1 MLQRRPTASRI
12 VEYGTGEDR
21 VDIPSRTPAAGP
33 NPGAAA
39 AGRSSASVFQ
49 ILWRRKWLMICSA
62 IVAVGAGIV
71 YLTQATPI
79 YSAATQINIQQ
90 SGPQILANQ
99 AGGPN
104 TMNFLTTQCDVIRST
119 RVIQEA
125 LKAPEMSR
133 AKSLEASENPVALV
147 KLAVTA
153 TAGQKSD
160 IITITAESPYP
171 EDAAIFANT
180 VCDAYRAFENS
191 QHRSLAADIVT
202 LLEKEKTKED
212 EEYQRL
218 SDQMVAFKRTNGTL
232 ALDGTSGNFALT
244 RLNELSAERT
254 RAQLEA
260 MQAKIQAE
268 QAEAFKNDPAK
279 MQAMMATSQW
289 RGMDGGAPI
298 RAQIA
303 TMSAV
308 LNEMQGRFGPNYP
321 QCHSLELSIQR
332 LREQAFQADQ
342 EAAQAYVA
350 ALQGQSDAAQKRAT
364 ELEQAFNSAKQDAID
379 QGGKQAEYAQI
390 TMAMQRS
397 EKVAD
402 FLNSRIKE
410 FQLTRDNTDEFNIA
424 VLETAKAPSVLLPVR
439 PNRPQVLAIALAIGL
454 MAGMGGA
461 LLLDMMDHRIRSAS
475 EVEQLLGLP
484 ILGAVPHMLGKRSAI
499 ERGQE
504 IHLYPKSEVAESYRT
519 IRTGI
524 RFGMTDAASKTLL
537 VTSPSPGDGKT
548 TVASNLAIALAQTGK
563 RVLLIDADC
572 RRPMMQR
579 IYSLPAET
587 GLSTVL
593 TGQSELAAAVQRSN
607 TDNMDILPCGPLPPN
622 PAEMLNSEAFT
633 SVLRELAA
641 QYDHV
646 VVDSPPVAPVTDARI
661 LAAACDATLMV
672 IRAEKTSRRVAEHAR
687 DALASVGA
695 VLLGVVVNDAPRSR
709 SEASGYGHYSY
720 SYGYGYGYGYGSK
733 GNGRPKEVKAIGVAN
748 VANPA

>member
-21 VDIPSRTPAAGP
+21 IDIPTRPSGGSTT
-33 NPGAAA
+33 
-39 AGRSSASVFQ
+39 AGRSSSIFQ
-49 ILWRRKWLMICSA
+49 ILWRRKWLLICSA
-62 IVAVGAGIV
+62 IVAVGAGVV

-79 YSAATQINIQQ
+79 YSAATQIYIQQ
-90 SGPQILANQ
+90 STPQILANQ
-99 AGGPN
+99 GGGYN
-104 TMNFLTTQCDVIRST
+104 INFLQTQCDVIRST
-119 RVIQEA
+119 TVVQDA
-125 LKAPEMSR
+125 LNQNKHPEIGKAH
-133 AKSLEASENPVALV
+133 SLEQSDNPTMVV
-147 KLAVTA
+147 KMAINA
-153 TAGQKSD
+153 TVGQKSD

-171 EDAAIFANT
+171 DDAAIFANC
-180 VCDAYRAFENS
+180 VRDAYIDSVNS
-191 QHRSLAADIVT
+191 SHRNTASEIVT
-202 LLEKEKTKED
+202 LLQKEKAKED
-212 EEYQRL
+212 ADYQRL
-218 SDQMVAFKRTNGTL
+218 SDELVAFKRQNATL
-232 ALDGTSGNFALT
+232 TFDSTAGNFVLS
-244 RLNELSAERT
+244 RLNELSGELT
-254 RAQLEA
+254 KAQMDY
-260 MQAKIQAE
+260 MQAKIQSDTAD
-268 QAEAFKNDPAK
+268 AFANNPAK
-279 MQAMMATSQW
+279 LQMLMQTTSTM
-289 RGMDGGAPI
+289 RVPEGGAPL
-298 RAQIA
+298 RSQIA
-303 TMSAV
+303 QMEIM
-308 LNEMQGRFGPNYP
+308 LNDLRSRYGDNYP
-321 QCHSLELSIQR
+321 QAANLARTVER
-332 LREQAFQADQ
+332 LRAQAADADQ
-342 EAAQAYVA
+342 EAAQAFLA
-350 ALQGQSDAAQKRAT
+350 ALHAQTDGCKKRVDELSSACDAAKH
-364 ELEQAFNSAKQDAID
+364 EAID
-379 QGGKQAEYAQI
+379 QGGKGAEYQQI
-390 TMAMQRS
+390 MMAMQRN

-402 FLNSRIKE
+402 FLNTQIKQ
-410 FQLTRDNTDEFNIA
+410 FQLTVDNDQTTNIET
-424 VLETAKAPSVLLPVR
+424 LEPAKAPSILLPVR

-454 MAGMGGA
+454 MAGLGGA
-461 LLLDMMDHRIRSAS
+461 VLLDMMDHRIRSAA
-475 EVEQLLGLP
+475 EVENLLGLP
-484 ILGAVPHMLGKRSAI
+484 ILGAVPHMLGKRTPV

-504 IHLYPKSEVAESYRT
+504 IHLYPKSEVAEAYRT

-572 RRPMMQR
+572 RRPMIQR
-579 IYSLPAET
+579 IYSLADEN

-593 TGQSELAAAVQRSN
+593 TGQSELAASVQRSN
-607 TDNMDILPCGPLPPN
+607 TENLDILPCGPLPPN

-709 SEASGYGHYSY
+709 SEASSYGHYSY
-720 SYGYGYGYGYGSK
+720 SYGYGYGSK